1 MFNFCMYST
10 TCAYI
15 IAIYMYLYTVHFYRW
30 SAVSGPKKVYDQIDS
45 TEQQL
50 EQNEKKFQKN
60 LQNDQASFEDR
71 LDSLE
76 ARLNNEYRPFNL
88 FPSPSSPYRW
98 LSLGS
103 LVILTCLVLKRSL
116 MKSVV
121 LWRTSRNARPLHSST
136 IRGKDSLDNPSL
148 KYDNNNKY
156 SLLHAVHVHSTSNFN
171 DFYDDNDIVI
181 KLDIIFT
188 KIRHCQYY

>member
-1 MFNFCMYST
+1 M
-10 TCAYI
+10 
-15 IAIYMYLYTVHFYRW
+15 
-30 SAVSGPKKVYDQIDS
+30 SGPKKVYDQIDS

-76 ARLNNEYRPFNL
+76 ARLNNEYKSFNL

-103 LVILTCLVLKRSL
+103 LVILICLVLKRSL

-121 LWRTSRNARPLHSST
+121 L
-136 IRGKDSLDNPSL
+136 
-148 KYDNNNKY
+148 
-156 SLLHAVHVHSTSNFN
+156 
-171 DFYDDNDIVI
+171 
-181 KLDIIFT
+181 
-188 KIRHCQYY
+188 